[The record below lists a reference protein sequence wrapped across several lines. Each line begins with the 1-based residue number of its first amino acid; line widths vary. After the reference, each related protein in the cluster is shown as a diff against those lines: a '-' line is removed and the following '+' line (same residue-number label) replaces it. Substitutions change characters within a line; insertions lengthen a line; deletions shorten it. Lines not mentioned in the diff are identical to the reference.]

1 MKHTAIIPAM
11 LATAPAAWSRNEIS
25 CEEHDGFTLV
35 KPTEGHINDRRT
47 ISYSHKNNTK

>member
-1 MKHTAIIPAM
+1 MKHTALIPAM
-11 LATAPAAWSRNEIS
+11 LATAPAAWSRNEIN

-35 KPTEGHINDRRT
+35 KPTESPINDRRT